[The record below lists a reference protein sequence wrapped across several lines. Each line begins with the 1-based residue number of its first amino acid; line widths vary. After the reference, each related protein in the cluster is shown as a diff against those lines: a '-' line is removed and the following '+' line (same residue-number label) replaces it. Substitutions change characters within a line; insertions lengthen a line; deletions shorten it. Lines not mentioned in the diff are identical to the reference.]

1 MRLFLTE
8 AGYEKALENQGNQ
21 YIHIRNHARVIA
33 GNLKYDHTD
42 KDLWFAFLQHS
53 KEATIYYFDSRP
65 FKISNTNFHALGL
78 IHHNIHRK
86 NTLFWEDISHQ
97 CNLQI
102 AFVQCAE
109 IYVDGCNNPG
119 FFPKAVLHD
128 FLRTNPNSIKVN
140 ISPYPYVVPATSYRG
155 EKYVR
160 SEANDTIHDNLLKL
174 PRM

>member
-1 MRLFLTE
+1 MY
-8 AGYEKALENQGNQ
+8 AKKIKMQ
-21 YIHIRNHARVIA
+21 Y
-33 GNLKYDHTD
+33 GC
-42 KDLWFAFLQHS
+42 
-53 KEATIYYFDSRP
+53 
-65 FKISNTNFHALGL
+65 SNSN
-78 IHHNIHRK
+78 N
-86 NTLFWEDISHQ
+86 
-97 CNLQI
+97 
-102 AFVQCAE
+102 VQEIAE